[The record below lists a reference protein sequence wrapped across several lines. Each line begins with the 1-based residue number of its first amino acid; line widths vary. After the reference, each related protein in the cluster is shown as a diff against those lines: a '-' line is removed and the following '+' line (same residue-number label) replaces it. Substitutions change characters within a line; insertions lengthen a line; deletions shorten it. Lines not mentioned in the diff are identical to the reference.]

1 MIRSLA
7 DVCVSG
13 GANDRLDDGL
23 LSCLLQVVVESVPMA
38 VLMEGLCSDGPF
50 RSASLRCVGNIATGT
65 DTQTQ
70 ALLDAGLLS
79 HMGVLLR
86 AGSSLVRSP
95 SAPVTRSLCST
106 CQHADSDGHVSYH
119 GNLCIVAL
127 SRSARQRAGR

>member
-79 HMGVLLR
+79 HMGVLFR
-86 AGSSLVRSP
+86 ATRRAVRSP
-95 SAPVTRSLCST
+95 FALGTLRSAPSVKVTV
-106 CQHADSDGHVSYH
+106 SDGGASWP
-119 GNLCIVAL
+119 L
-127 SRSARQRAGR
+127 SPCRSARKRVGR